1 MQLSISNRGGISKAS
16 VFVSP
21 RIQLLKDHGALD
33 YGWVLSK
40 RIKEHI
46 RKVGLDETGY
56 VVNGKDIW

>member
-1 MQLSISNRGGISKAS
+1 MQLSFSIRGGISKAS
-16 VFVSP
+16 VFVYP

-33 YGWVLSK
+33 YGGLLSE

-46 RKVGLDETGY
+46 CKAGLGGTGY